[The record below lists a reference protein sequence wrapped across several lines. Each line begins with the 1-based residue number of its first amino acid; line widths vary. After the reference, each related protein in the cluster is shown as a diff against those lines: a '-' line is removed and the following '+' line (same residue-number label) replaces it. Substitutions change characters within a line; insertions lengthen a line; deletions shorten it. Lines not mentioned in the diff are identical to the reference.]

1 MNLEF
6 LNINL
11 NYKIEFQEKS
21 LSQYSKT
28 KTSANKTKE
37 HVKLSCFNDSFLAS
51 VKPYSWCPPYKM
63 YNLKMLLG

>member
-1 MNLEF
+1 MLLNYASKQSVLKEMNLEF

-51 VKPYSWCPPYKM
+51 VKPYS
-63 YNLKMLLG
+63 